1 MVRQHLVAHFRYC
14 LHARVKAVV
23 THFARFTPAVLKV
36 DGEFVLAQQGLYFQ
50 VVHLCSSDVAEKRPP
65 RNAETGTQQ

>member
-1 MVRQHLVAHFRYC
+1 MAHFWYR
-14 LHARVKAVV
+14 LNARVKAAV
-23 THFARFTPAVLKV
+23 TGFARFTPAVLKV

-65 RNAETGTQQ
+65 RNAETGMQQ